1 MKAFKV
7 GKKYKPYQADLMPIK
22 VIRRTAKT
30 IFCEDA
36 DKVTFSMRVKT
47 DAAGNEYAVDNSVPK
62 AWRDAY
68 TYEA

>member
-1 MKAFKV
+1 MKA
-7 GKKYKPYQADLMPIK
+7 IK
-22 VIRRTAKT
+22 VIRRTEKT

-36 DKVTFSMRVKT
+36 DKVTFSMRVHK
-47 DAAGNEYAVDNSVPK
+47 DANGNEYAVDGSVPK